1 MDLNDAK
8 DFRANAQA
16 KSYSTTFWLSL
27 LFGILGV
34 DHFYLRKWNTGILK
48 ALTVGGFGFW
58 YLYDLYELY
67 IGVTRDKDAQK
78 LAGFS
83 QKKRN
88 LFVGFAILW
97 FIWVPTSFGIAN
109 SLPSPTPL
117 AESSPRSSFSAV
129 SESCVNILED
139 IVAVRGTFQSS
150 GNSVSDASKALI
162 QASSSWEME
171 ATNFSGSKSEWLRKM
186 AELSTAVNSFLLTGT
201 PYDGELKFD
210 QLQNN
215 MNLYDQFCN

>member
-1 MDLNDAK
+1 MDLNDAN
-8 DFRANAQA
+8 DIPANMQA

-27 LFGILGV
+27 FFGVLGV

-48 ALTVGGFGFW
+48 ALTFGGIGLW

-67 IGVTRDKDAQK
+67 IGVTRDRDAQR
-78 LAGFS
+78 LVGFS
-83 QKKRN
+83 DKKRN
-88 LFVGFAILW
+88 LFVGLAILW

-109 SLPSPTPL
+109 SLPSPTPSV
-117 AESSPRSSFSAV
+117 ESSPRPSYSAV
-129 SESCVNILED
+129 SDSCLNILEH
-139 IVAVRGTFQSS
+139 IVEVRGTFQSS
-150 GNSVSDASKALI
+150 GNSVSDASKALS

-215 MNLYDQFCN
+215 MNLYEQFCN